1 MKPAGGN
8 ARGLGLPWGAALA
21 ALLLALSLAQGPAGA
36 VEPPKPR
43 RIASLNVCTDQLLLL
58 LGLRA
63 RLVSVTFLAADPSSS
78 AMPEAARGLHLNRGR
93 AEEILPLRPDL
104 VLAGATAA
112 TPTVQ
117 LLRRLGHRV
126 VVVPLATRLDDIPR
140 NIETVAR
147 ATGEQARGRKLIAEF
162 RKELKRITAELPD
175 ARKGAA
181 PSAMLFGPG
190 GVTSGAQSLA
200 GAIITAAGFTNGMA
214 SFGLAGVGRVSLELV
229 LAARP
234 RLLILSSLKRGHP
247 SLARGLLSHPAL
259 GRAPAGRMMIRI
271 NHHVWACGT
280 PLVLGAIRRL
290 ARIRARL
297 AAQDRLAAQE
307 RPIRP

>member
-1 MKPAGGN
+1 MKPAGGD
-8 ARGLGLPWGAALA
+8 ARGLGRPWGAALA

-36 VEPPKPR
+36 TEPPKPR

-175 ARKGAA
+175 TRKGAA

-190 GVTSGAQSLA
+190 CVTSGAQSLA
-200 GAIITAAGFTNGMA
+200 GAIIPAAGCTNGMA
-214 SFGLAGVGRVSLELV
+214 SFGLAGLGPRSPARVPASPRRPPPRHLPSHLAFPVSLTALV
-229 LAARP
+229 YRTRHFPPASAAGRRARFMSSLWQTSWIAFSNLGRSASIAAR
-234 RLLILSSLKRGHP
+234 ST
-247 SLARGLLSHPAL
+247 
-259 GRAPAGRMMIRI
+259 APM
-271 NHHVWACGT
+271 
-280 PLVLGAIRRL
+280 
-290 ARIRARL
+290 
-297 AAQDRLAAQE
+297 
-307 RPIRP
+307 